1 MASSKTLQGGW
12 RIMDA
17 VKYIKEKQRM
27 CNSFVLCKG
36 CEIDYMLK
44 VKAMPGSCINFFCEN
59 PEKAVS
65 IVEKWSAEHPAKTRK
80 SEFLKMF
87 PNARIL
93 YINDNKVIDILPC
106 AIDKDLRKSN
116 CDNKIT
122 CSECKL
128 NYWLAEVE

>member
-1 MASSKTLQGGW
+1 
-12 RIMDA
+12 MDA
-17 VKYIKEKQRM
+17 VKYIKEKGRM
-27 CNSFVLCKG
+27 CGSFTLCQG
-36 CEIDYMLK
+36 CEIDDE
-44 VKAMPGSCINFFCEN
+44 VRQTFGSCNDFICKFPEN
-59 PEKAVS
+59 AVS
-65 IVEKWSAEHPAKTRK
+65 IVEKWSSEHPPKTRQ

-106 AIDKDLRKSN
+106 AIDKDFRTSN